1 MNAIEIGKL
10 LGEISGIDNRQVDEG
25 TVMLWIPLVGDLDF
39 SQSIE
44 AVRLHRREST
54 AYLLPAHVRQGVERI
69 LLAGL
74 GTRQDE
80 WGNDLDEDTAAV
92 AAWRR
97 LQQQKGIS
105 A

>member
-69 LLAGL
+69 LVAGL
-74 GTRQDE
+74 GTRRDE

-92 AAWRR
+92 GAWRR

>member
-80 WGNDLDEDTAAV
+80 WGNDLDEDAPAV